1 MARYG
6 ATLAYD
12 GTAYYGFQRQA
23 AHLPTIQLVVEA
35 SISNLARQ
43 QVTIIGAGRT
53 DTGVHAV
60 GQVIAF
66 DLEWKHS
73 ETALLLAINSQLPAD
88 IALQRIWQQDG
99 FHPRYDALSRQYLY
113 TVVCLT
119 TRNPLLNRQA
129 WQLLGNTLDYDVMQ
143 TAAEQLIGKHDFGAF
158 GTPPQTGSTNT
169 IREVY
174 LSQWTK
180 VSSDFGETFTYRI
193 RATAFLYHMVRRIV
207 GTLVQ
212 VGRKRLTLEEF
223 SAIVASRDVHQTK
236 LLAPPQG
243 LVFEAVR
250 YPQHKTATPIATET
264 SE

>member
-1 MARYG
+1 MVRYV

-23 AHLPTIQLVVEA
+23 VHLPTIQAVVET
-35 SISNLARQ
+35 SISNLARHE
-43 QVTIIGAGRT
+43 VSIIGAGRT

-66 DLEWKHS
+66 DLEWKHTD
-73 ETALLLAINSQLPAD
+73 TALLLAINSQLPAD
-88 IALQRIWQQDG
+88 IALQGIWQQDG
-99 FHPRYDALSRQYLY
+99 FHPRYDALSRQYVY
-113 TVVCLT
+113 TVACLT

-129 WQLLGNTLDYDVMQ
+129 WQIFGKPLDIDLMQ
-143 TAAEQLIGKHDFGAF
+143 LAAAQLIGKHDFGAF

-169 IREVY
+169 VREVS
-174 LSQWTK
+174 LSEWMK
-180 VSSDFGETFTYRI
+180 VSNDYGDIYTYRI

-212 VGRKRLTLEEF
+212 VGREKLTLEAF
-223 SAIVASRDVHQTK
+223 SAIIASRDIHQTK
-236 LLAPPQG
+236 WLAPSQG

-250 YPQHKTATPIATET
+250 YPQNKTATPIATET